1 MKYLQPMAIDHI
13 DGMELFTGLNKS
25 VNNSTSHTNDLPED
39 DANIFWERAIAV
51 LQPRITS
58 QHFELWF
65 RPIRCVSILGE
76 QITLAAPNRFLRD
89 WFADHYLSLVLAEM
103 PMVPTKNWQ
112 VLWLIDERLPWPSL
126 PPASSLS
133 EELVP
138 PPPNNTVSLPEA
150 PKTPASC
157 RDLLPRYTFD
167 TFVTGPS
174 NQLAEAASRSVAH
187 APGGKYN
194 PLFLYGGVGLGKTH
208 LLHAI
213 GHIIH
218 QQHPTWRIVYVK
230 TETFLNEYIHLV
242 RHQRID
248 EFRNKYRNQVDVL
261 LMDDIQYLGG
271 KERTQDEFFHT
282 FNALFEAGKQIV
294 VTADKYPHQIQ
305 DLEERVRS
313 RFQWGLIADIHPPEL
328 ETRMAI
334 LLRKAEYE
342 KISLSADVAAF
353 LAEHIRSNVRELEG
367 LLLRLAASASLQH
380 AGITV
385 DFAKKTLQQF
395 FASKPISNTIQ
406 AIQERVAAFA
416 KISLEDL
423 KGSKRHKSIARARQM
438 AMYLARKW
446 CKVSYPDIAAQFGG
460 KDHTTV
466 LAACRKIE
474 SLLNIDPQLRQ
485 EIADIEKRF
494 Q

>member
-1 MKYLQPMAIDHI
+1 MKHLQPMAIDHI
-13 DGMELFTGLNKS
+13 DKAELFTTVNNS
-25 VNNSTSHTNDLPED
+25 VNNSVLGTSEPLADSK
-39 DANIFWERAIAV
+39 IVFWLQAISS

-58 QHFELWF
+58 QHFDLWF
-65 RPIRCVSILGE
+65 RPIRCISIVNE

-103 PMVPTKNWQ
+103 PILPAANWQ
-112 VLWLIDERLPWPSL
+112 VLWLIDERLPWPAVL
-126 PPASSLS
+126 PSRQI
-133 EELVP
+133 ETVP
-138 PPPNNTVSLPEA
+138 VVKTEDVSLPSK
-150 PKTPASC
+150 PSTTGGSC
-157 RDLLPRYTFD
+157 LDLLARYTFD

-187 APGGKYN
+187 TPGGKYN

-218 QQHPTWRIVYVK
+218 QCHPSWRIVYVK
-230 TETFLNEYIHLV
+230 TETFLNEYIQLV

-313 RFQWGLIADIHPPEL
+313 RFQWGLIADIQPPEL

-342 KISLSADVAAF
+342 EIPLSTEVAAF
-353 LAEHIRSNVRELEG
+353 LAENIRSNVRELEG
-367 LLLRLAASASLQH
+367 LLIRLAASASLQNVS
-380 AGITV
+380 ITV
-385 DFAKKTLQQF
+385 DFAQKTLQHF
-395 FASKPISNTIQ
+395 LASKPVTNTIQ

-416 KISLEDL
+416 KISLEEL
-423 KGSKRHKSIARARQM
+423 KGSKRHKSVARARQI

-474 SLLNIDPQLRQ
+474 ALLPLDPQLRQ
-485 EIADIEKRF
+485 EISDIEKRLC
-494 Q
+494 